1 MGTQYGYLPPKS
13 EDFRIVFREGAP
25 PVPDRFTIDDVTL
38 LLLSE
43 LSPELPANKKSRGK
57 LFVPLCDGAF
67 LKHHI
72 RFSFLIFLCEIFH

>member
-57 LFVPLCDGAF
+57 LCVLSVMGPFSNTRF
-67 LKHHI
+67 L
-72 RFSFLIFLCEIFH
+72 S